1 MRNIFYLTSMDFDLT
16 QQCNYEQYEINEN
29 SETQFDNEFTMELL
43 FDENKENNGIKNNI
57 SIVSFEKS
65 CCSNNNENEE
75 NEEDKDDNEE
85 IDEVYRYFIE
95 RHSNTEI
102 RASPIEMGGSAP
114 EERNKCPGCFPVFQ
128 LNQEA
133 HIGPCGCLGDW

>member
-1 MRNIFYLTSMDFDLT
+1 MTNIFYLTSIDFDLT
-16 QQCNYEQYEINEN
+16 QQCNYEQQYEINEN

-43 FDENKENNGIKNNI
+43 FNEINENNGV

-65 CCSNNNENEE
+65 CSSNNNENDE
-75 NEEDKDDNEE
+75 NEEEKKDDEV
-85 IDEVYRYFIE
+85 DEVYRYFIE
-95 RHSNTEI
+95 RHSNSEI

-133 HIGPCGCLGDW
+133 HIGPCGCLGDF